1 MSPSDFKAGRH
12 ALGLST
18 NGLAKLF
25 RVSDGRTVRRWETPE
40 DVKSHRDI
48 PGPAV
53 VLMIVLLKFPA
64 VMRWLITGKRPLQR

>member
-1 MSPSDFKAGRH
+1 MTPQDFKAGRH
-12 ALGLST
+12 QLGLST

-25 RVSDGRTVRRWETPE
+25 RVSDGRTVRRWEKE
-40 DVKSHRDI
+40 GEGGRDT